1 MHDDSAI
8 FYGCLI
14 FFIIMGDYL
23 TYSKVRDLE
32 RKLEKLEK
40 RDA

>member
-1 MHDDSAI
+1 MHESAI
-8 FYGCLI
+8 LYGCLI

-23 TYSKVRDLE
+23 AYSKVSDLE